1 MQKSFIFVLA
11 VGAQTLASSFAA
23 SAQTLT
29 LKWEVE
35 NRFRFYRNA
44 TTFRHYA
51 EAAKRAL
58 AAGRENWILST
69 ERQLQTQYSASLHN
83 HTPFFP
89 EIKRAEQDPNDWNGW
104 ASLTRDETCWDRN
117 SYQQVKDGRC
127 ADYISP
133 VTHTVV
139 ATASG
144 AATGALCQWTIT
156 TSATSPSGQEGVW
169 KERMKLN
176 ANLMA
181 TQPPCDRPVEIE
193 VPWASDG
200 SASADV
206 AVKVISGGVPQTAGP
221 TNMAVKDILVIG
233 MGDSFGA
240 GVGNPDKPAQID
252 WRNAIT
258 YQPFAFP
265 GREKTVPVRNG
276 GDDDGIT
283 PTSAV
288 YAAQGE
294 WQDIRCFR
302 SQYGPQFR
310 TALHMAVLMQQT
322 AITYLDLSCNGA
334 RIIEGLLN
342 EKSIDSGYRNG
353 TVRPPAQ
360 LGVVSQLLCA
370 NQGKWTNVQYTLHA
384 AQTDED
390 CRNLGT
396 REICEFAK
404 SRGQIA
410 TDYQDIPGLTRT
422 SMRVCNKAGPKPFVR
437 NVDVLLLSIGGN
449 DIGFAPMV
457 GDVIIDDQGAA
468 DLVKQLGTLIGAIH
482 TGAIGMQRLG
492 ILKSKYDVLD
502 RAISEFLPIRPGP
515 TKPIFISA
523 YPLPIDDS
531 SGKLC
536 GSFHDEKENE
546 AANAAL
552 NINSVFSQFANTQKK
567 PRPRHDTPL
576 SRLQSVAKTT
586 CTLALRRMAWF
597 DDGAEAQTIV
607 GELTGDTALCSGQ
620 ASQAQPVP
628 NVTNLHWQYIPE
640 IVTAFRG
647 HGFCSLADREA
658 VGAIPEFHSGLDQPW
673 NPDYHLMRPYKS
685 RQRWVRSPNDAFVV
699 TNWLSGTY
707 NLDGFLNLMSAA
719 TTSAMHPTAEGN
731 AATADALLGRV
742 TTFVCTE
749 RKAEFGQE
757 PLCGAP

>member
-1 MQKSFIFVLA
+1 MQKSGIFALVL
-11 VGAQTLASSFAA
+11 GAHTLGLSFAVN
-23 SAQTLT
+23 AQTLT

-44 TTFRHYA
+44 TTFQYYA
-51 EAAKRAL
+51 AAAKQAL
-58 AAGRENWILST
+58 PGNRENWILST
-69 ERQLQTQYSASLHN
+69 ERQLQTLYSSSLRN

-89 EIKRAEQDPNDWNGW
+89 EIKRQERDPYDWNGW

-117 SYQQVKDGRC
+117 SYHRIQDGRC

-139 ATASG
+139 VTASG
-144 AATGALCQWTIT
+144 AATGARCQWTIT
-156 TSATSPSGQEGVW
+156 TSATSPTGQEDVW
-169 KERMKLN
+169 KQRMKLN
-176 ANLMA
+176 ADLMA
-181 TQPPCDRPVEIE
+181 KQPPCGQPVEVE

-206 AVKVISGGVPQTAGP
+206 AVKVVGGVPQAAGP
-221 TNMAVKDILVIG
+221 TNIAVKDILVIG

-240 GVGNPDKPAQID
+240 GVGNPDKPAQMD
-252 WRNAIT
+252 WGNAIT
-258 YQPFAFP
+258 YQPFALS

-276 GDDDGIT
+276 GNADGVM

-288 YAAQGE
+288 YKAQGE

-310 TALHMAVLMQQT
+310 TALHMAVLMEQT

-342 EKSIDSGYRNG
+342 EKSIDSGYRWG
-353 TVRPPAQ
+353 TTRPPAQ
-360 LGVVSQLLCA
+360 LGVASQLLCA
-370 NQGKWTNVQYTLHA
+370 SQSKWANVQYTLHA

-410 TDYQDIPGLTRT
+410 TEYQDIPGLTRT
-422 SMRVCNKAGPKPFVR
+422 SMQVCNKAGPKPFVR
-437 NVDVLLLSIGGN
+437 NVDLLLLSIGGN

-468 DLVKQLGTLIGAIH
+468 DLVKQLGTLIGSIH
-482 TGAIGMQRLG
+482 TGATGMQRLG
-492 ILKSKYDVLD
+492 VLKSKYDVLD
-502 RAISEFLPIRPGP
+502 RAISEFLPIRPGA

-523 YPLPIDDS
+523 YPLPIDDA
-531 SGKLC
+531 SGRLC
-536 GSFHDEKENE
+536 GSLEDND

-552 NINSVFSQFANTQKK
+552 NINSVFSQFGSAQKK
-567 PRPRHDTPL
+567 ARSRHDTPL
-576 SRLQSVAKTT
+576 SRLRSVARTT
-586 CTLALRRMAWF
+586 CALALRRMAWF
-597 DDGAEAQTIV
+597 DDGAEAQTTV
-607 GELTGDTALCSGQ
+607 GELTGNTAMCSGQ
-620 ASQAQPVP
+620 ASEAQTAP

-640 IVTAFRG
+640 ILTTFRG
-647 HGFCSLADREA
+647 HGFCALADREA
-658 VGAIPEFHSGLDQPW
+658 AGVIPEYTRGGISNNPW
-673 NPDYHLMRPYKS
+673 DPDFEHMQPYKS
-685 RQRWVRSPNDAFVV
+685 RERWVRSPNDAFVV

-749 RKAEFGQE
+749 RKAEFSQE
-757 PLCGAP
+757 PLCRAP